1 MLHIFFM
8 PRNFDPID
16 DAFNDSIISKGLV
29 AILTVVL
36 VVVVDDHHL
45 LMKVE

>member
-16 DAFNDSIISKGLV
+16 RAFNDSIISKGLV
-29 AILTVVL
+29 AILTVV
-36 VVVVDDHHL
+36 VVVV
-45 LMKVE
+45 VSSSR